1 MSSLTFAN
9 PSPQV
14 HPVSGAPGGRPSVLG
29 ICANPPNPPNS
40 PVLTGSAP
48 GMEAASH
55 VPSVQPWAG
64 LVLWASCGCSSS
76 IVPPSQVVLCVPSH
90 VAVLPTLAGAGLLV
104 TVQHAALFC
113 PCSAISLSQG
123 HSGGFQLLCYM
134 QPCVSPSPL
143 LIVSWVIQKWG
154 DQLWCSWSQSEIRR
168 ETWALCVLSGHVG
181 KCMDLLVK

>member
-1 MSSLTFAN
+1 MCPLC
-9 PSPQV
+9 SPGLAWCYG
-14 HPVSGAPGGRPSVLG
+14 HPVVLILHRATSTGCPLCAISCCCSPHPS
-29 ICANPPNPPNS
+29 
-40 PVLTGSAP
+40 
-48 GMEAASH
+48 
-55 VPSVQPWAG
+55 
-64 LVLWASCGCSSS
+64 
-76 IVPPSQVVLCVPSH
+76 
-90 VAVLPTLAGAGLLV
+90 GAGLLV
-104 TVQHAALFC
+104 TVQRAALFC